1 MEKDKLILLQIEN
14 DFYLQVPKEIEIG
27 KYQSHCDD
35 MDEDIVIGVK
45 YINFFRDINIAYT
58 NNDKNIGQKQI
69 YGSIYLIYQYFNKI
83 IIPKGTFKLSRDIF
97 DKLRK
102 VLKNYD
108 NIFDVELREYYGN
121 NNFKTSKVKIEYEI
135 IKLENPIKSKSH
147 LFRLKGNNIPKDWVG
162 QSNYL
167 IKKLEYPNSRYGNI
181 SEDKINLINYNGY
194 IPENID
200 FIISEK
206 YAKRLDEL
214 FKSWNNEN
222 IRSKRMKL
230 IEYLFKTYNEVKSYK
245 DNYFVNVDDKITVL
259 VDVENLEI
267 LEFKSLYYNNDME
280 SYNRLVEC
288 VNNIQ
293 KEIDKINEKSV
304 DNV

>member
-14 DFYLQVPKEIEIG
+14 EFYLQVPEEIYLD
-27 KYQSHCDD
+27 KYR
-35 MDEDIVIGVK
+35 EDIEGNMLVLNYKYHYFAKDKDVNYTKDFHNIG
-45 YINFFRDINIAYT
+45 YANFDGSINI
-58 NNDKNIGQKQI
+58 
-69 YGSIYLIYQYFNKI
+69 IYLKDDIL
-83 IIPKGTFKLSRDIF
+83 IIPKDIF
-97 DKLRK
+97 KIHKDNFNKLRK
-102 VLKNYD
+102 IFKKYD
-108 NIFDVELREYYGN
+108 DIFDVELREYYSDG
-121 NNFKTSKVKIEYEI
+121 NFKTNKIKIEYEM
-135 IKLENPIKSKSH
+135 IKLENPVKNKNH
-147 LFRLKGNNIPKDWVG
+147 LFRLKGNNIPKDWVE
-162 QSNYL
+162 QSEYL

-181 SEDKINLINYNGY
+181 SEERVNLINCNGY

-200 FIISEK
+200 FIISEE

-222 IRSKRMKL
+222 IRSRRMKL

-245 DNYFVNVDDKITVL
+245 DNYFVSVDDKITVM
-259 VDVENLEI
+259 VDVEKLEI
-267 LEFKSLYYNNDME
+267 LEFKSLYYNNDMK
-280 SYNRLVEC
+280 SYNKLVEC

>member
-14 DFYLQVPKEIEIG
+14 EFYLQVSEEIYLD
-27 KYQSHCDD
+27 KYR
-35 MDEDIVIGVK
+35 EDIEGNMLVLNYKYHYFAKDKDVNYTKDYHNIG
-45 YINFFRDINIAYT
+45 YANFDGSINI
-58 NNDKNIGQKQI
+58 
-69 YGSIYLIYQYFNKI
+69 IYLKDGIL
-83 IIPKGTFKLSRDIF
+83 IIPKDIF
-97 DKLRK
+97 KIHKDNFNKLRK
-102 VLKNYD
+102 ILKKYD
-108 NIFDVELREYYGN
+108 DIFDVELREYYSDG
-121 NNFKTSKVKIEYEI
+121 NFKTNKVKIEYDM
-135 IKLENPIKSKSH
+135 IKLENPIKNKNH
-147 LFRLKGNNIPKDWVG
+147 LFRLKDNNIPKDWVE
-162 QSNYL
+162 QSKYL

-181 SEDKINLINYNGY
+181 SEGKINLINYNGY
-194 IPENID
+194 IPKNID
-200 FIISEK
+200 FIISEE

-222 IRSKRMKL
+222 IRSKKMRL

-245 DNYFVNVDDKITVL
+245 NNYFVSVDDKITLL

-267 LEFKSLYYNNDME
+267 LEFKSLYYNNDMK

-288 VNNIQ
+288 VNSIQ

>member
-14 DFYLQVPKEIEIG
+14 EFYLQVPEEIYLD
-27 KYQSHCDD
+27 KYR
-35 MDEDIVIGVK
+35 EDIEGNMLVLNYKYHYFAKDKDVNYTKDFHNIG
-45 YINFFRDINIAYT
+45 YANFDGSINI
-58 NNDKNIGQKQI
+58 
-69 YGSIYLIYQYFNKI
+69 IYLKDDIL
-83 IIPKGTFKLSRDIF
+83 IIPKDIF
-97 DKLRK
+97 KIHKDNFNKLRK
-102 VLKNYD
+102 ILKKYD
-108 NIFDVELREYYGN
+108 DIFDVELREYYSDG
-121 NNFKTSKVKIEYEI
+121 NFKTNKIKIEYDM
-135 IKLENPIKSKSH
+135 IKLENPVKNKSH
-147 LFRLKGNNIPKDWVG
+147 LFRLKGNNIPKDWVE
-162 QSNYL
+162 QSEYL
-167 IKKLEYPNSRYGNI
+167 IKKLGYPNSKYGNI
-181 SEDKINLINYNGY
+181 SEGKINLINCNGY

-200 FIISEK
+200 FIISEE

-222 IRSKRMKL
+222 IRSKRMEL

-245 DNYFVNVDDKITVL
+245 NNYFVSVDDKITVL
-259 VDVENLEI
+259 VDVEKLEI

>member
-14 DFYLQVPKEIEIG
+14 EFYLQVPEEIYLD
-27 KYQSHCDD
+27 KYR
-35 MDEDIVIGVK
+35 EDIEGNMLVLNYKYHYFAKDKDVNYTKDFHNIG
-45 YINFFRDINIAYT
+45 YANFDGSINI
-58 NNDKNIGQKQI
+58 
-69 YGSIYLIYQYFNKI
+69 IYLKDDIL
-83 IIPKGTFKLSRDIF
+83 IIPKDIF
-97 DKLRK
+97 KIHKDNFNKLRK
-102 VLKNYD
+102 ILKKYD
-108 NIFDVELREYYGN
+108 DIFEVELKEYYGN
-121 NNFKTSKVKIEYEI
+121 NNFKNTKIKIEYEV
-135 IKLENPIKSKSH
+135 IKLENPIKNKNH
-147 LFRLKGNNIPKDWVG
+147 LFRLKNNNIPKDWVE
-162 QSNYL
+162 QSEYL
-167 IKKLEYPNSRYGNI
+167 IKKLKYPNSRYGNI
-181 SEDKINLINYNGY
+181 SEGKINLINYNGY

-200 FIISEK
+200 FIINEE

-222 IRSKRMKL
+222 IKSKKIKL
-230 IEYLFKTYNEVKSYK
+230 IEYLFKTYNDVKSYK
-245 DNYFVNVDDKITVL
+245 DNYFVSVDDKITVL

>member
-14 DFYLQVPKEIEIG
+14 EFYLQVPEEIYLD
-27 KYQSHCDD
+27 KYR
-35 MDEDIVIGVK
+35 EDIEGNMLVLNYKYHYFAKDKDVNYTKDFHNIG
-45 YINFFRDINIAYT
+45 YANFDESINI
-58 NNDKNIGQKQI
+58 
-69 YGSIYLIYQYFNKI
+69 IYLKDGILT
-83 IIPKGTFKLSRDIF
+83 IPKDIF
-97 DKLRK
+97 KIHKDNFNKLRK
-102 VLKNYD
+102 ILKKYD
-108 NIFDVELREYYGN
+108 DIFDVELKEYYSNG
-121 NNFKTSKVKIEYEI
+121 NFKTNKIKIEYEM
-135 IKLENPIKSKSH
+135 IKLENPVKNKNH
-147 LFRLKGNNIPKDWVG
+147 LFRLKGNNIPKDWVE
-162 QSNYL
+162 QSEYL

-181 SEDKINLINYNGY
+181 SEERVNLINCNGY

-200 FIISEK
+200 FIISEE

-222 IRSKRMKL
+222 IRSKRMEL

-245 DNYFVNVDDKITVL
+245 NNYFVSVDDKITVL
-259 VDVENLEI
+259 VDVEKLEI
-267 LEFKSLYYNNDME
+267 LEFKSLYYNNDMK
-280 SYNRLVEC
+280 SYNKLVEC

>member
-14 DFYLQVPKEIEIG
+14 EFYLQVPEEIYLD
-27 KYQSHCDD
+27 KYR
-35 MDEDIVIGVK
+35 EDIEGNMLVLNYKYHYFAKDKDVNYTKDFHNIG
-45 YINFFRDINIAYT
+45 YANFDESINI
-58 NNDKNIGQKQI
+58 
-69 YGSIYLIYQYFNKI
+69 IYLKDGILT
-83 IIPKGTFKLSRDIF
+83 IPKDIF
-97 DKLRK
+97 KIHKDNFNKLRK
-102 VLKNYD
+102 ILKKYD
-108 NIFDVELREYYGN
+108 DIFDVELKEYYSNG
-121 NNFKTSKVKIEYEI
+121 NFKTNKIKIEYEM
-135 IKLENPIKSKSH
+135 IKLENPVKNKNH
-147 LFRLKGNNIPKDWVG
+147 LFRLKGNNIPKDWVE
-162 QSNYL
+162 QSEYL

-181 SEDKINLINYNGY
+181 SEGKINLINYNGY

-200 FIISEK
+200 FIISEE

-222 IRSKRMKL
+222 IRSKKIKL

-245 DNYFVNVDDKITVL
+245 NNYFVSVDDKITVL

-267 LEFKSLYYNNDME
+267 LEFKSLYYNNDMK

-288 VNNIQ
+288 VNSIQ

>member
-14 DFYLQVPKEIEIG
+14 EFYLQVPEEIYLD
-27 KYQSHCDD
+27 KYR
-35 MDEDIVIGVK
+35 EDIEGNMLVLNYKYHYFAKDKDVNYTKDFHNIG
-45 YINFFRDINIAYT
+45 YANFDGSINI
-58 NNDKNIGQKQI
+58 
-69 YGSIYLIYQYFNKI
+69 IYLKDDIL
-83 IIPKGTFKLSRDIF
+83 IIPKDIF
-97 DKLRK
+97 KIHKDNFNKLRK
-102 VLKNYD
+102 ILKKYD
-108 NIFDVELREYYGN
+108 DIFDVELKEYYGN
-121 NNFKTSKVKIEYEI
+121 NNFKNTKIKIEYEV
-135 IKLENPIKSKSH
+135 IKLENPIKNKNH
-147 LFRLKGNNIPKDWVG
+147 LFMLKNNNIPKDWVE
-162 QSNYL
+162 QSEYL

-181 SEDKINLINYNGY
+181 SENKINLINYNGY

-200 FIISEK
+200 FIISEE

-222 IRSKRMKL
+222 IRSRRMKL

-245 DNYFVNVDDKITVL
+245 DNYFVSVDDKITVM
-259 VDVENLEI
+259 VDVEKLEI
-267 LEFKSLYYNNDME
+267 LEFKSLYYNNDMK
-280 SYNRLVEC
+280 SYNKLVEC

>member
-14 DFYLQVPKEIEIG
+14 EFYLQVPEEIYLD
-27 KYQSHCDD
+27 KYR
-35 MDEDIVIGVK
+35 EDIEGNMLVLNYKYHYFAKDKDANYTKDFHNIG
-45 YINFFRDINIAYT
+45 YANFDGSINI
-58 NNDKNIGQKQI
+58 
-69 YGSIYLIYQYFNKI
+69 IYLKDDIL
-83 IIPKGTFKLSRDIF
+83 IIPKDIF
-97 DKLRK
+97 KIHKDNFNKLRK
-102 VLKNYD
+102 IFKKYD
-108 NIFDVELREYYGN
+108 DIFDVELREYYSDG
-121 NNFKTSKVKIEYEI
+121 NFKTNKIKIEYEM
-135 IKLENPIKSKSH
+135 IKLENPVKNKNH
-147 LFRLKGNNIPKDWVG
+147 LFRLKGNNIPKDWVE
-162 QSNYL
+162 QSEYL

-181 SEDKINLINYNGY
+181 SKERVNLINCNGY

-200 FIISEK
+200 FIISEG

-222 IRSKRMKL
+222 IRSKRMEL

-245 DNYFVNVDDKITVL
+245 DNYFVSVDDKITLL

>member
-1 MEKDKLILLQIEN
+1 MLKKKLILLQIEN
-14 DFYLQVPKEIEIG
+14 EFYLQVPEEIYLDKYREDTEGNMLVLNYKYHYFAKDKDVNYTKDFHNIG
-27 KYQSHCDD
+27 YA
-35 MDEDIVIGVK
+35 
-45 YINFFRDINIAYT
+45 NFDGSINI
-58 NNDKNIGQKQI
+58 
-69 YGSIYLIYQYFNKI
+69 IYLKDDIL
-83 IIPKGTFKLSRDIF
+83 IIPKDIF
-97 DKLRK
+97 KIHKDNFNKLRK
-102 VLKNYD
+102 ILKKYD
-108 NIFDVELREYYGN
+108 DIFEVELKEYYGN
-121 NNFKTSKVKIEYEI
+121 NNFKNTKIKIEYEV
-135 IKLENPIKSKSH
+135 IKLENPIKNKNH
-147 LFRLKGNNIPKDWVG
+147 LFRLKNNNIPKDWVE
-162 QSNYL
+162 QSKYL

-181 SEDKINLINYNGY
+181 SEGKINLINYNGY
-194 IPENID
+194 IPKNID
-200 FIISEK
+200 FIISEE

-222 IRSKRMKL
+222 IRSKKIKL

-245 DNYFVNVDDKITVL
+245 DNYFVSVDDKITLL

>member
-14 DFYLQVPKEIEIG
+14 EFYLQVPEEIYLD
-27 KYQSHCDD
+27 KYR
-35 MDEDIVIGVK
+35 EDIEGNMLVLNYKYHYFAKDKDVNYTKDFHNIG
-45 YINFFRDINIAYT
+45 YANFDGSINI
-58 NNDKNIGQKQI
+58 
-69 YGSIYLIYQYFNKI
+69 IYLKDDIL
-83 IIPKGTFKLSRDIF
+83 IIPKDIF
-97 DKLRK
+97 KIHKDNFNKLRK
-102 VLKNYD
+102 IFKKYD
-108 NIFDVELREYYGN
+108 DIFDVELREYYSDG
-121 NNFKTSKVKIEYEI
+121 NFKTNKIKIEYEM
-135 IKLENPIKSKSH
+135 IKLENPVKNKNH
-147 LFRLKGNNIPKDWVG
+147 LFRLKGNNIPKDWVE
-162 QSNYL
+162 QSEYL

-181 SEDKINLINYNGY
+181 SEERVNLINCNGY

-200 FIISEK
+200 FIISEG

-222 IRSKRMKL
+222 IRSKRMEL

-245 DNYFVNVDDKITVL
+245 DNYFVSVDDKITLL